1 MQNAEQSS
9 GTLWARLQQRP
20 DLKPRDQLY
29 VEYSADEFKGI
40 EVDKE
45 AEVEL
50 YEFVEDIKKHGP
62 RFYGYSE
69 DKIEY
74 FAKRIYELRKD
85 NTNNTA

>member
-1 MQNAEQSS
+1 MQNAEQSDD
-9 GTLWARLQQRP
+9 TLWGRLQQRP

-29 VEYSADEFKGI
+29 VEYSADEFKGL

-45 AEVEL
+45 TELEL
-50 YEFVEDIKKHGP
+50 YEFVEDIKRHGP

-69 DKIEY
+69 DKIAH

-85 NTNNTA
+85 NADNAT